1 MRKLL
6 LAGATAVAV
15 FSFALAEEGKIPN
28 PADAR
33 ISPQEAINIA
43 KSSVQGNVLG
53 YELEDEDGKLV
64 YGVKI
69 AKGSEIHDVKV
80 DAQNGKVVKVEK
92 DEEDAEED

>member
-1 MRKLL
+1 MKKLL
-6 LAGATAVAV
+6 LAGATTLAVL
-15 FSFALAEEGKIPN
+15 SFALAEEGKAPN

-33 ISPQEAINIA
+33 ISPQEAINAA
-43 KSSVQGNVLG
+43 KSNIQGNVLG

-69 AKGSEIHDVKV
+69 AKGSDVYDVKV

-92 DEEDAEED
+92 DEEGEED

>member
-1 MRKLL
+1 MKKLL
-6 LAGATAVAV
+6 LAGATTLAVL
-15 FSFALAEEGKIPN
+15 SFALAEEGNVPN

-33 ISPQEAINIA
+33 ISPQEAINAA
-43 KSSVQGNVLG
+43 KSNIQGNVLG

-69 AKGSEIHDVKV
+69 AKGSDVYDVKV

-92 DEEDAEED
+92 DEEGEED

>member
-1 MRKLL
+1 MKKLF
-6 LAGATAVAV
+6 LAGATTLAV
-15 FSFALAEEGKIPN
+15 FSFAIAEEGNVPN

-33 ISPQEAINIA
+33 ISPQEAINTA
-43 KSSVQGNVLG
+43 KSAVQGNVLG

-69 AKGSEIHDVKV
+69 AKGSDVHDVKV

-92 DEEDAEED
+92 DEEADED